1 MSRILKQYADQINGI
16 ELFPIIS
23 LLIFTLFFAAML
35 AYVRKMSNDS
45 VEEMSR
51 LPLELQEENIQNN
64 A

>member
-1 MSRILKQYADQINGI
+1 
-16 ELFPIIS
+16 
-23 LLIFTLFFAAML
+23 
-35 AYVRKMSNDS
+35 MSNDS

>member
-51 LPLELQEENIQNN
+51 LPLELQEENI
-64 A
+64 